1 MTVTHPLV
9 DGAHLS
15 IVATEVPFVPA
26 TELDRALVELEDRIA
41 EATDP
46 IEIAVVLEAAGI
58 GDAVAQRRYGSV
70 DVLDLANRLRRII
83 PERISAPE
91 VDLSAHFGP
100 LRVSLVQGASFVF
113 AGIMTMAI
121 TGMVSHPLAGPV
133 MIGSSILGTV
143 MMGWMS
149 YLGHTVTQRVATD
162 DRGAS
167 IATLFCA
174 GIATAVLIGIVVG
187 VAVDPLVGLLGAV
200 PIVYAVGAV
209 TELVLDRYVR
219 FAVVMFPGGIACV
232 VYLLVPHARS
242 AELVAL
248 VLSAAGFATLGIGAA
263 IAVRPNGSRPS
274 GAGRIDIRSGAATGV
289 SGLATAGLVAAV
301 VVTLSGMSAM
311 GVARARGWFLLAL
324 AFFVPLAFATTGVAL
339 LRRRAFVTLSRSAFP
354 SDLRRTAHRS
364 LAALWAA
371 HLVIG
376 GGCIVVAV
384 RANPVGDSHLSAL
397 IATAFLIMG
406 LMLVAGLITTEPA
419 ARSAVAALEFA
430 VLAVLAVTAVTERG
444 APSESVAVLVVSIL
458 GVGLIPIA
466 ACTWRDAGRL
476 SAYRWSL

>member
-1 MTVTHPLV
+1 MTVTHPFV

-15 IVATEVPFVPA
+15 VVAEEPPSVTT

-46 IEIAVVLEAAGI
+46 MEIAVVLEAAGI
-58 GDAVAQRRYGSV
+58 GDAMAQRRYGSV
-70 DVLDLANRLRRII
+70 DVLDLAERLRRVI
-83 PERISAPE
+83 PERIGAPE
-91 VDLSAHFGP
+91 IDLSAHFGP

-113 AGIMTMAI
+113 AGVMTMAV
-121 TGMVSHPLAGPV
+121 TGMVTHPLAGPV
-133 MIGSSILGTV
+133 MIGASIVGTV

-167 IATLFCA
+167 LATLFYA
-174 GIATAVLIGIVVG
+174 GIAAAVLVGLVVG
-187 VAVDPLVGLLGAV
+187 VTVDPVVGLLGAV

-209 TELVLDRYVR
+209 AELVLDRYVR

-232 VYLLVPHARS
+232 VYLLVPHARP

-248 VLSAAGFATLGIGAA
+248 VLSSAGFATLGIGAA
-263 IAVRPNGSRPS
+263 IAVRPNGSRPG
-274 GAGRIDIRSGAATGV
+274 GAGRIDVRSGAATGV
-289 SGLATAGLVAAV
+289 SGLAAAGLVAAV
-301 VVTLSGMSAM
+301 VVTLSGVSAM
-311 GVARARGWFLLAL
+311 RVAQACGWFLLAL

-339 LRRRAFVTLSRSAFP
+339 VRRRAFVTLSRSVYP

-364 LAALWAA
+364 LVALWAA

-376 GGCIVVAV
+376 GSCIVVAV

-406 LMLVAGLITTEPA
+406 LMLVAGLITTDPS
-419 ARSAVAALEFA
+419 ARSVIAAIEFVVLAALAVIAVA
-430 VLAVLAVTAVTERG
+430 ERG
-444 APSESVAVLVVSIL
+444 APSETVALMVVSVL
-458 GVGLIPIA
+458 GAGLIPIA
-466 ACTWRDAGRL
+466 ACTWRDVGRL